1 MHSLP
6 PRHTHMYTHTRT
18 HTYTHACTGM
28 STNTHTHTRMHTI
41 HTRMC
46 TQPQAAEPPLVA
58 ACQGRPPTPLRGS
71 QRLQLGGR
79 NPTLLHQPAAR
90 LRGRPGGERPPA
102 PGLPAAPNLSA
113 AVRLVFLGR
122 GWGQTWASRGGW
134 GNHGKCAWP
143 REQALLASSLST
155 HPAAVHTPRRGQMPG
170 ASLLA
175 FSSAGRGHRSLRKLE
190 APPGVRWAPRG
201 SQQPES
207 GWGGCVSWP
216 FSGCRRA

>member
-90 LRGRPGGERPPA
+90 LRGRPGAERPPA
-102 PGLPAAPNLSA
+102 PGLPAAPNLSTLQSGWFSWGGGGGRRGPPGA
-113 AVRLVFLGR
+113 AGETMGSALGPENR
-122 GWGQTWASRGGW
+122 P
-134 GNHGKCAWP
+134 CWP
-143 REQALLASSLST
+143 ACCPHTLLLST
-155 HPAAVHTPRRGQMPG
+155 HPTRADARGLSPCLLLGRARSSVAKEAGGPSWGALGSPRQPAA
-170 ASLLA
+170 
-175 FSSAGRGHRSLRKLE
+175 
-190 APPGVRWAPRG
+190 
-201 SQQPES
+201 
-207 GWGGCVSWP
+207 
-216 FSGCRRA
+216 